1 MNVLARG
8 WYRIFSLRNLCC
20 LPLIFLV
27 FACSERDRVGYT
39 IRDDS
44 DYGTNQI
51 IMFARISTEAID
63 SMLDS

>member
-1 MNVLARG
+1 MNVQARG
-8 WYRIFSLRNLCC
+8 WYRIFSLRNLRC

-39 IRDDS
+39 IHDDS